1 MVYSKNNTLC
11 RIRGELK
18 MKMKD
23 SEIKVLVK
31 ESYGKIA
38 RTGGSCCPTKG
49 SCCGTL
55 PPEDISKGIG
65 YSEEEMNSVPRGA
78 NLGLGCGNPIAL
90 ASIKEGETVLDLG
103 SGAGFDSFLAAS
115 RVGPAGKVIGVDM
128 TPEMIKKAEEN
139 AAKGD
144 YGNVQFRQGELEDL
158 PVEDNSVD
166 VVISNCVINLVPDK
180 KKAFAE
186 AFRVLKPG
194 GRLMVSDLV
203 LRQELPLSIRESIE
217 GYVGCISGAAMKDAY
232 LDAIRSAGFDDV
244 EVIEESAFSLDFFVS
259 EGTDQPAG
267 QSPGMSR
274 EEVSEF
280 ADSVSSI
287 KVRAIKPR

>member
-1 MVYSKNNTLC
+1 MN
-11 RIRGELK
+11 
-18 MKMKD
+18 D

-55 PPEDISKGIG
+55 PPEEISKNIG
-65 YSEEEMNSVPRGA
+65 YSEEEMNAVPQGA

-103 SGAGFDSFLAAS
+103 SGAGFDSFLAAN
-115 RVGPAGKVIGVDM
+115 RVGPTGKVIGVDM
-128 TPEMIKKAEEN
+128 TPEMINRAREN
-139 AAKGD
+139 ADKGS
-144 YGNVQFRQGELEDL
+144 YSNVQFVPGELEDL
-158 PVEDNSVD
+158 PVDDNSMD
-166 VVISNCVINLVPDK
+166 AVISNCVINLVPDK
-180 KKAFAE
+180 KKVFKE
-186 AFRVLKPG
+186 VFRVLKPG

-203 LRQELPLSIRESIE
+203 LRQKLPLSRENSIE
-217 GYVGCISGAAMKDAY
+217 GYVGCISGAVMKDVY
-232 LDAIRSAGFDDV
+232 LDAIGSAGFGDV
-244 EVIEESAFSLDFFVS
+244 EVIEESPFSLDFFVS
-259 EGTDQPAG
+259 DSTDQAID
-267 QSPGMSR
+267 QSPKMSA
-274 EEVSEF
+274 EEVNGF

>member
-1 MVYSKNNTLC
+1 MN
-11 RIRGELK
+11 
-18 MKMKD
+18 D

-55 PPEDISKGIG
+55 PPEEISKNIG
-65 YSEEEMNSVPRGA
+65 YSEEEMNAVPQGA

-103 SGAGFDSFLAAS
+103 SGAGFDIFLAAN
-115 RVGPAGKVIGVDM
+115 RVGPTGKVIGVDM
-128 TPEMIKKAEEN
+128 TPEMINRAREN
-139 AAKGD
+139 ADKGS
-144 YGNVQFRQGELEDL
+144 YSNVQFVPGELEDL
-158 PVEDNSVD
+158 PVDDNSMD
-166 VVISNCVINLVPDK
+166 AVISNCVINLVPDK
-180 KKAFAE
+180 KKVFKE
-186 AFRVLKPG
+186 VFRVLKPG

-203 LRQELPLSIRESIE
+203 LRQKLPLSIENSIE
-217 GYVGCISGAAMKDAY
+217 GYVGCISGAVMKDVY
-232 LDAIRSAGFDDV
+232 LDAIGSAGFGDV
-244 EVIEESAFSLDFFVS
+244 EVIEESPFSLDFFVS
-259 EGTDQPAG
+259 DSTDQAID
-267 QSPGMSR
+267 QSPKMSA
-274 EEVSEF
+274 EEVNGF

>member
-1 MVYSKNNTLC
+1 MN
-11 RIRGELK
+11 
-18 MKMKD
+18 D

-55 PPEDISKGIG
+55 PPEEISKNIG
-65 YSEEEMNSVPRGA
+65 YSEEEMNAVPQGA

-103 SGAGFDSFLAAS
+103 SGAGFDSFLAAN
-115 RVGPAGKVIGVDM
+115 RVGRTGKVIGVDM
-128 TPEMIKKAEEN
+128 TPEMINRAREN
-139 AAKGD
+139 ADKGS
-144 YGNVQFRQGELEDL
+144 YSNVQFVPGELEDL
-158 PVEDNSVD
+158 PVDDNSMD
-166 VVISNCVINLVPDK
+166 AVISNCVINLVPDK
-180 KKAFAE
+180 KKVFKE
-186 AFRVLKPG
+186 VFRVLKPG

-203 LRQELPLSIRESIE
+203 LRQKLPLSIENSIE
-217 GYVGCISGAAMKDAY
+217 GYVGCISGAVMKDVY
-232 LDAIRSAGFDDV
+232 LDAIGSAGFGDV
-244 EVIEESAFSLDFFVS
+244 EVIEESPFSLDFFVS
-259 EGTDQPAG
+259 DSTDQAID
-267 QSPGMSR
+267 QSPKMSA
-274 EEVSEF
+274 EEVNGF

>member
-1 MVYSKNNTLC
+1 MN
-11 RIRGELK
+11 
-18 MKMKD
+18 D

-55 PPEDISKGIG
+55 PPEQISKNIG
-65 YSEEEMNSVPRGA
+65 YSEEEMNAVPQGA

-103 SGAGFDSFLAAS
+103 SGAGFDSFLAAN
-115 RVGPAGKVIGVDM
+115 RVGPTGKVIGVDM
-128 TPEMIKKAEEN
+128 TPEMINRAREN
-139 AAKGD
+139 ADKGS
-144 YGNVQFRQGELEDL
+144 YSNVQFVPGELEDL
-158 PVEDNSVD
+158 PVDDNSMD
-166 VVISNCVINLVPDK
+166 AVISNCVINLVPDK
-180 KKAFAE
+180 KKVFKE
-186 AFRVLKPG
+186 VFRVLKPG

-203 LRQELPLSIRESIE
+203 LRQKLPLSIENSIE
-217 GYVGCISGAAMKDAY
+217 GYVGCISGAVMKDVY
-232 LDAIRSAGFDDV
+232 LDAIGSAGFGDV
-244 EVIEESAFSLDFFVS
+244 EVIEESPFSLDFFVS
-259 EGTDQPAG
+259 DSTDQAID
-267 QSPGMSR
+267 QSPKMSA
-274 EEVSEF
+274 EEVNGF

>member
-1 MVYSKNNTLC
+1 MN
-11 RIRGELK
+11 
-18 MKMKD
+18 D

-55 PPEDISKGIG
+55 PPEEISKNIG
-65 YSEEEMNSVPRGA
+65 YSEEEMNAVPQGA

-103 SGAGFDSFLAAS
+103 SGAGFDSFLAAN
-115 RVGPAGKVIGVDM
+115 RVGPTGKVIGVDM
-128 TPEMIKKAEEN
+128 TPEMINRAREN
-139 AAKGD
+139 ADKGS
-144 YGNVQFRQGELEDL
+144 YSNVQFVPGELEDL
-158 PVEDNSVD
+158 PVDDNSMD
-166 VVISNCVINLVPDK
+166 AVISNCVINLVPDK
-180 KKAFAE
+180 KKVFKE
-186 AFRVLKPG
+186 VFRVLKPG

-203 LRQELPLSIRESIE
+203 LRQKLPLSIENSIE
-217 GYVGCISGAAMKDAY
+217 GYVGCISGAVMKDVY
-232 LDAIRSAGFDDV
+232 LDAIGSAGFGDV

-259 EGTDQPAG
+259 DSTDQVTG
-267 QSPGMSR
+267 QSPGMSA
-274 EEVSEF
+274 EEVNGF

>member
-1 MVYSKNNTLC
+1 MN
-11 RIRGELK
+11 
-18 MKMKD
+18 D

-55 PPEDISKGIG
+55 PPEEISKNIG
-65 YSEEEMNSVPRGA
+65 YSEEEMNAVPQGA

-103 SGAGFDSFLAAS
+103 SGAGFDSFLAAN
-115 RVGPAGKVIGVDM
+115 RVGPTGKVIGVDM
-128 TPEMIKKAEEN
+128 TPEMINRAREN
-139 AAKGD
+139 AAIGG
-144 YGNVQFRQGELEDL
+144 YSNVQFLPGELEDL

-166 VVISNCVINLVPDK
+166 IIISNCVINLVPDK
-180 KKAFAE
+180 EKAFKE

-203 LRQELPLSIRESIE
+203 LRQKLPLSIENSIE
-217 GYVGCISGAAMKDAY
+217 GYVGCISGAVMKDVY
-232 LDAIRSAGFDDV
+232 LDAIGSAGFGDV
-244 EVIEESAFSLDFFVS
+244 EVIEESPFSLDFFVS
-259 EGTDQPAG
+259 DSTDQAID
-267 QSPGMSR
+267 QSPKMSA
-274 EEVSEF
+274 EEVNGF